1 MADDV
6 SMVFFASSAACPDL
20 NGAARLLAEQG
31 LDVAAD
37 GQALVVQWEDDG
49 PALRIRLSAA
59 PHVNAEAIEIAEGTA
74 HAAGMSRCNA
84 RFEIDIDDLDE
95 TLDEINTLIEV
106 QATLQDA
113 TDGYLFNSWNGELS
127 APDSSRA

>member
-6 SMVFFASSAACPDL
+6 SMVFFASSDSSPGL
-20 NGAARLLAEQG
+20 NEAARLLTEQG

-37 GQALVVQWEDDG
+37 GEALVVRWEDDG
-49 PALRIRLSAA
+49 PALRIRRSAA
-59 PHVNAEAIEIAEGTA
+59 PHVNTEAIEIAEGTA